1 MLTKVEIHS
10 TSIEDVNTIVKNMN
24 NKYAVFKQ
32 TTDKLET
39 NIREQLDI
47 IQSLNGKI
55 NQTGEN
61 QQKFKQDIFERFVG
75 LSEDLMTKQGK
86 EDLERSRRVIELT
99 EKFEGQMKESI
110 DEIMTFRKDFNAYKE
125 LKEGEV

>member
-1 MLTKVEIHS
+1 
-10 TSIEDVNTIVKNMN
+10 MN

-110 DEIMTFRKDFNAYKE
+110 DEIMTFRKDFNTYKE